1 MKINLADQ
9 ATLYEPTG
17 RNIYIISVSSIFP
30 RISSR
35 KEIHVRRIFRSV
47 ERDLLGSEI
56 DFEGLGDRI
65 IPVSVI
71 SKEISTV
78 KAHQGNLRK
87 KNVNAN

>member
-9 ATLYEPTG
+9 ITLYEPTG

-30 RISSR
+30 RVSSR
-35 KEIHVRRIFRSV
+35 KKTHVRGIFKSV

-65 IPVSVI
+65 IPTGVI

-78 KAHQGNLRK
+78 KAHQGNPRK
-87 KNVNAN
+87 KNITAN

>member
-9 ATLYEPTG
+9 ATLYESTG
-17 RNIYIISVSSIFP
+17 RNIYIISVSSTFS

-35 KEIHVRRIFRSV
+35 KEIHVRGIFRSV
-47 ERDLLGSEI
+47 EIDLLGSKI
-56 DFEGLGDRI
+56 DFEAFGDRI
-65 IPVSVI
+65 IPGVI

-87 KNVNAN
+87 KNINAN